1 MNIPIYNH
9 PADVSFMLLNHFLI
23 KATII
28 TTMILRLTPNY
39 KLEGEKNDKEIK
51 KRTSQLSE
59 KLCIPC
65 NLENTCTQ

>member
-1 MNIPIYNH
+1 
-9 PADVSFMLLNHFLI
+9 MLLNHFLI

-28 TTMILRLTPNY
+28 TTMMYDNIYRLTPNY

-59 KLCIPC
+59 KIVYTL
-65 NLENTCTQ
+65 